1 VSLKHLAIK
10 PGELGPLDR
19 AGLLLFASRC
29 VLRVEPWWPVAAVER
44 AGAVIATMVA
54 AAQSGAPVAAA
65 AARTLGRKLSDLGA
79 MAYNALPTGD
89 QPLGRCQNYAMQA
102 LVAALDAAAAA
113 ERPGIVKAVIDAAKL
128 AASIPAIL
136 GHAGR
141 VLETPPPGQD
151 AVDLAATT
159 TWAAMRA
166 DIGLIASRTGAIT
179 KAPDAVSALRE
190 LGGMW
195 AGSAPSWAAPPP

>member
-1 VSLKHLAIK
+1 VSLKLWAIK

-29 VLRVEPWWPVAAVER
+29 VLRVEPWWPATAVER
-44 AGAVIATMVA
+44 AGTAIATMVA
-54 AAQSGAPVAAA
+54 TAKSGAPLAAA
-65 AARTLGRKLSDLGA
+65 AARTLGRKLSELGA
-79 MAYNALPTGD
+79 MACNAPPTSN
-89 QPLGRCQNYAMQA
+89 QLRGRCHNYAMQA

-141 VLETPPPGQD
+141 VSETPPPGQD
-151 AVDLAATT
+151 AVELAATT

-166 DIGLIASRTGAIT
+166 DIWLIASQAGAIT
-179 KAPDAVSALRE
+179 RAPDPVSALRA
-190 LGGMW
+190 LGEMW
-195 AGSAPSWAAPPP
+195 PAGAPSWAAPSS